1 MKKRTL
7 TVALFA
13 TIALSSCS
21 MFRHIDGKD
30 AGKPE
35 NWHDVHRGD
44 QRFIAILTGFTVAFI
59 IGFLGSQTDLM
70 IKR

>member
-21 MFRHIDGKD
+21 LVRHVDGKS

-35 NWHDVHRGD
+35 HWHEIHKGD
-44 QRFIAILTGFTVAFI
+44 QRFLSFLAGFTFAFI
-59 IGFLGSQTDLM
+59 VGFFGSQTDLM

>member
-7 TVALFA
+7 TVALIA

-21 MFRHIDGKD
+21 LVRHVDGKS
-30 AGKPE
+30 AGKPV
-35 NWHDVHRGD
+35 NWHDVHDGD
-44 QRFIAILTGFTVAFI
+44 KRFIAILTGFTVAFI
-59 IGFLGSQTDLM
+59 IGFIGSQTDLM